1 MSTIRE
7 RLTADATTLFNT
19 TFDKDVFLAFV
30 EERLGKYHHLDIGIE
45 SDNFNEYLKKREKV
59 VRTAM
64 KFPTFAEDYKCYIW
78 ETQVQIPRQFVD
90 NVVKLLKE
98 QGLRTQLK
106 GACGYDTYDAISV
119 TL

>member
-45 SDNFNEYLKKREKV
+45 SDNFNEYLFEYTSRIPDKEIEKAV
-59 VRTAM
+59 NEIAKDENKVISP
-64 KFPTFAEDYKCYIW
+64 FSIPPTYA
-78 ETQVQIPRQFVD
+78 FVSTGSSLS
-90 NVVKLLKE
+90 NM
-98 QGLRTQLK
+98 
-106 GACGYDTYDAISV
+106 I
-119 TL
+119 